1 MLFRSEIHGSR
12 IPVVSAVG
20 HEVDFTIADFVAD
33 LRAPTPS
40 AAAELIVRE
49 QEAMLSAIAEIQLRL
64 ARVAR
69 DELARAR
76 LLLRSLVAALKSPRD
91 RIQELQLRFDDWSE
105 RLAHA
110 ALRHVEKGSELVKRL
125 EAELGALSPL
135 KVLDRGYS
143 IAFDESGRAVRSSR
157 QLPAGARFALRL
169 QDGTVSAESR
179 GAKG

>member
-1 MLFRSEIHGSR
+1 MDGRHVPLSTARDMLEAG
-12 IPVVSAVG
+12 AALAA
-20 HEVDFTIADFVAD
+20 EV
-33 LRAPTPS
+33 LRLRRELVDAA
-40 AAAELIVRE
+40 AAAE
-49 QEAMLSAIAEIQLRL
+49 
-64 ARVAR
+64 
-69 DELARAR
+69 
-76 LLLRSLVAALKSPRD
+76 
-91 RIQELQLRFDDWSE
+91 
-105 RLAHA
+105 
-110 ALRHVEKGSELVKRL
+110 RL